1 MGVNGF
7 VSAGNRGSREPE
19 AWLLGAGFAEHDTP
33 FVQTVHQGL
42 DCYLF
47 RLQLDGHAVVTT
59 SGASMVVS
67 AGDLLLFPAGEPYE
81 LRIEPDEGDRPG
93 EHLSTDLYLFCNGP
107 WVDKWWNHRPRKRH
121 LRLALHENCVYLWRQ
136 LIEEYRRPGKPDE
149 ELCDY
154 LLRALCLTFDK
165 YGYDPKRATPVPI
178 AAERIRAYIERH
190 AAEDLSLSDIADAVG
205 LSVSRVVH
213 IFKEAYGQ
221 TVVQYLQN
229 VRLQMACDRM
239 RFSNLNLEE
248 IADRCGFHSYS
259 YFYRVFRQK
268 YGISPREFRQRAT

>member
-1 MGVNGF
+1 MNG
-7 VSAGNRGSREPE
+7 SMSGEHRESRGAA
-19 AWLLGAGFAEHDTP
+19 AWVLGAGFAEHDTP
-33 FVQTVHQGL
+33 FVQNVQQGL

-59 SGASMVVS
+59 SGASMVVE

-81 LRIEPDEGDRPG
+81 LRIEPDDGDRPG
-93 EHLSTDLYLFCNGP
+93 EHLSTDLYLFCGGP
-107 WVDKWWNHRPRKRH
+107 WIEQWWRDRPRKRH

-136 LIEEYRRPGKPDE
+136 LIEEHRRPGKPDE

-190 AAEDLSLSDIADAVG
+190 AAEDLSLSDIAAAVG

-221 TVVQYLQN
+221 TVVQYLQS

-239 RFSNLNLEE
+239 RFSTLNLEE